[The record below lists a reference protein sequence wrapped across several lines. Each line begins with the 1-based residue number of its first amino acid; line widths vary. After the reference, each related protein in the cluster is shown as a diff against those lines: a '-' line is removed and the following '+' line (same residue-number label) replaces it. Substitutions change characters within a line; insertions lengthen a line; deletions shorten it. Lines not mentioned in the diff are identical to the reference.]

1 MGHEVTGLGSA
12 LFGKSRLAIL
22 CLYRNAERRYYL
34 RQLVNT
40 TQRGMGAVQRELRLL
55 ANAGLILREREG
67 RQVYYHAN
75 RECPIFEELKA
86 ILVKTAGLADVLRD
100 RLRPLADR
108 CRVAFIYGSFAQGT
122 DNTESDVDVV
132 VIGNVTFAEVSDA
145 LGDLQSDLGR
155 EVNPTVYSAVEFK
168 KKTSTPFIESILR
181 KPKVFLIGDEN
192 ELARLAR
199 QPVG

>member
-1 MGHEVTGLGSA
+1 VGHEVTGLGSA

-22 CLYRNAERRYYL
+22 CLLYLNAERRYYL
-34 RQLVNT
+34 RQIVNT
-40 TQRGMGAVQRELRLL
+40 TQLGMGAIQRELRLL

-100 RLRPLADR
+100 RLRFLADR

-155 EVNPTVYSAVEFK
+155 EVNPTVYGAVEFK
-168 KKTSTPFIESILR
+168 KKTSTPFVASILR

-199 QPVG
+199 

>member
-1 MGHEVTGLGSA
+1 VGHEVTGLGSS
-12 LFGKSRLAIL
+12 LFGKSRLTIL
-22 CLYRNAERRYYL
+22 CLMYLNAERRYYL
-34 RQLVNT
+34 RQIVNT
-40 TQRGMGAVQRELRLL
+40 TQLGMGAVQRELRLL
-55 ANAGLILREREG
+55 ANSGLILREREG

-100 RLRPLADR
+100 RLRFLAGR

-122 DNTESDVDVV
+122 DRTESDVDVV
-132 VIGNVTFAEVSDA
+132 VIGNVSFAEVSDE

-168 KKTSTPFIESILR
+168 KKTSTPFISSILR
-181 KPKVFLIGDEN
+181 KPKVFLIGDED

-199 QPVG
+199 